1 MQRETFIE
9 ILDQKCKLVRTE
21 YGLTQDKF
29 ALILGLTKKTLVQI
43 EKGRKSMGWTNAV
56 ALASI
61 FSDSTILNDA
71 FGGTMHDIVL
81 ALAFKEVNVDYP
93 KTWGGKLWWKT
104 ISKRGG
110 YCLQQ
115 NLLSRHYRLLDQQ
128 DRRHFASFDLEE
140 IESILNKLLE

>member
-29 ALILGLTKKTLVQI
+29 ALILGLSKKTLVQI
-43 EKGRKSMGWTNAV
+43 EKGRKSIGWTNAV